1 MKNAHLRFGTLEFV
15 KTARESTLHVRVHM
29 SKLIAEHNAESG
41 SEAVGHFLSVFGGDQ
56 DIAAVA
62 AALVENLPF
71 HASGPDLP
79 SLRIRFG
86 ESPVVFR
93 GAVSV
98 PGRRRSVKH
107 LIAVS
112 AELAATRAGCDVH
125 ANRTVLC
132 TSEPA
137 FLLSRLADRFGVPA
151 LPEWS
156 GWLAEE
162 LGRRKAIQPIV
173 GFGCEPVL
181 VTANK
186 KRLLGWISAGLKRR
200 RITIPETDTLP
211 L

>member
-1 MKNAHLRFGTLEFV
+1 
-15 KTARESTLHVRVHM
+15 M
-29 SKLIAEHNAESG
+29 SKLVAEHNAESG
-41 SEAVGHFLSVFGGDQ
+41 SEAVGHFVSVFGGDQ

-71 HASGPDLP
+71 QASGPELP
-79 SLRIRFG
+79 TLRIRFG
-86 ESPVVFR
+86 ESAVVFR
-93 GAVSV
+93 GAISV

-112 AELAATRAGCDVH
+112 AELAATRAGCDVS
-125 ANRTVLC
+125 ASRTVLYS
-132 TSEPA
+132 SEPA
-137 FLLSRLADRFGVPA
+137 LVLSRLADRFGLPA
-151 LPEWS
+151 LAEWS
-156 GWLAEE
+156 DWFADE
-162 LGRRKAIQPIV
+162 LRRREAIQPVV

-186 KRLLGWISAGLKRR
+186 KRLLSWIGTGLKRR